1 MALTSSKMSTQLALS
16 FRSLSIAN
24 RRLLPAIPVSGQ
36 RGLKTQSAATKKTK
50 TTAKTNTKTTT
61 KQTKPAEK
69 AKIEKPRYKD
79 SSE

>member
-1 MALTSSKMSTQLALS
+1 MSTQLALS

-24 RRLLPAIPVSGQ
+24 RRLLPAIPVSHQ

-50 TTAKTNTKTTT
+50 TTAKTTTKTTT
-61 KQTKPAEK
+61 KKAAKPAEK
-69 AKIEKPRYKD
+69 PKIEKPRYKD